1 MDDLA
6 TLFLFYLL
14 FALFTTH
21 ELDAIQ
27 RHEWRIFPIT
37 RRFADEIAY
46 PLFTAVH
53 IPLYVLLLWLFFHPN
68 LAIAQNSRAAF
79 AAFAI
84 IHAGLH
90 WLLRHHPKYEFNNR
104 FSWAII
110 LSTAVVGLFYLLLA
124 FAV

>member
-1 MDDLA
+1 MSEFI
-6 TLFLFYLL
+6 TLVVFYLL

-37 RRFADEIAY
+37 RRLADEWAY

-53 IPLYVLLLWLFFHPN
+53 IPLYVCLLWLFFHTN
-68 LAIAQNSRAAF
+68 SAVALNSRAAF

-104 FSWAII
+104 FSWTII
-110 LSTAVVGLFYLLLA
+110 LSTAVAGLFYLLLV
-124 FAV
+124 FVT